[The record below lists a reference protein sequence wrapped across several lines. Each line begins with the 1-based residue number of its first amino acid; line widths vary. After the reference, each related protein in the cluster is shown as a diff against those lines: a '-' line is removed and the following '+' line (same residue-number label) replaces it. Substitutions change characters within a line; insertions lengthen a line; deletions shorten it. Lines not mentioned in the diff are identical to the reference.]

1 MRVNSSM
8 KKVDANCLTLF
19 ASKLDHPYSRR
30 EDIMRKYNL
39 KKEGWCIFINAGLD
53 ARLSG
58 GI

>member
-1 MRVNSSM
+1 M